1 MRFLRGG
8 STGPDSVSTTQTH
21 RTGGTASAVAGVG
34 VVLVF
39 LAGPLLRGE
48 LPPPWG
54 VTAAALALLLIWVVL
69 LRPAVVVG
77 PEGIVLRNGLS
88 VADVP
93 YARIRRIAVQ
103 QFTVV
108 EVDPPGGT
116 AEDPALALTCNGL
129 GRSRSRMRRD
139 AAGPQRVDRVSL
151 AALLEDR
158 IARRAKDARR
168 LADDPRPVEVERT
181 TWLVVALPG
190 LALATVVLALL

>member
-1 MRFLRGG
+1 MRSLRGG
-8 STGPDSVSTTQTH
+8 STGPASVSATQTH
-21 RTGGTASAVAGVG
+21 RSGGTASAVAGAG

-39 LAGPLLRGE
+39 LAGPLLQGDA
-48 LPPPWG
+48 PPAWG
-54 VTAAALALLLIWVVL
+54 VTAAALALLLIWIVL
-69 LRPAVVVG
+69 LRPAIVVG
-77 PEGIVLRNGLS
+77 PDDIVLRNSLS
-88 VADVP
+88 VATVP

-116 AEDPALALTCNGL
+116 ADDASLALTCNGL

-151 AALLEDR
+151 AALVEDR

-181 TWLVVALPG
+181 TWLLVTLPALTG
-190 LALATVVLALL
+190 LTVVLALL